1 MNLIDTLPAPSYAD
15 HDGVRYLHFNTRF
28 VQGAMRLDDP
38 FVLELDYAQRMM
50 AWLLWRPVS
59 EMPDGHAVQLGLG
72 AGALT
77 RFCHTVLELRT
88 TAVELNPS
96 VIAVNRRW
104 FNLPD
109 DDRLCA
115 VQDDAQ
121 RWVADPANAGSAQV
135 LNVDLYDHEC
145 AAPVLD
151 SEAFYADCRDV
162 LDEDGVMT
170 VNLFGRDADV
180 LASGHRIAAS
190 FGAAHV
196 WLIPQLVPCNT
207 VVVAARRVRPP
218 SEDELSRRIEEIE
231 QRLGLPAS
239 AWLRLVKPLS
249 ALA

>member
-1 MNLIDTLPAPSYAD
+1 MTTTDTQATASISE
-15 HDGVRYLHFNTRF
+15 HEGVRYLHFNTRF

-38 FVLELDYAQRMM
+38 FALELDYVQRMM

-77 RFCHTVLELRT
+77 RFCHTVLGLRT
-88 TAVELNPS
+88 TAVELNPA
-96 VIAVNRRW
+96 VIVANRRW

-109 DDRLCA
+109 DDRLCV

-121 RWVADPANAGSAQV
+121 RWVADPANAGTAQV

-151 SEAFYADCRDV
+151 SEAFYADCREV

-190 FGAAHV
+190 FGPSHV

-207 VVVAARRVRPP
+207 VVVAVRTVRPP
-218 SEDELSRRIEEIE
+218 SEDELSRRIEDVE

-249 ALA
+249 ALN